1 MFHMNLIS
9 CHGNQNVKFVKNV
22 HVLKNLLRSLNP
34 DEAET
39 FMQCS

>member
-22 HVLKNLLRSLNP
+22 LKNLLRSLNP
-34 DEAET
+34 DGAET